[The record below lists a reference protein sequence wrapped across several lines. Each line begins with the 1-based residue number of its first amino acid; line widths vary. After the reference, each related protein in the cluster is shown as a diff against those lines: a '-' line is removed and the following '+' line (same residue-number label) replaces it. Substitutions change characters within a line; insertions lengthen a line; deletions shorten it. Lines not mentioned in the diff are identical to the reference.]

1 MEKKYFKSILII
13 VLAACNHGTIY
24 PSDVSPPLR
33 EHLEKFVVSREER
46 GAFLDAIDA
55 FERSDP
61 EAVKKLDSLRAKGAI
76 FPEVYLQYLK
86 QHEPTFA
93 KIKNGKKLIDIEV
106 NPRLPESLSALVR
119 PFLDA
124 SVVYRKLN
132 ALEEAS
138 SVPSP
143 AKKCGSKKTEEEKVK
158 LINQLAG
165 MVAEGNVRAISIWK
179 TLLLNRSKLMEK
191 CQNKTLAAYTKDEF
205 YTFWTRMV
213 GPLTETSLIHFSLD
227 FPLLFDF
234 LASPNGHMAQA
245 MLDFKNTYVR
255 YTGLRNQLRRTVRSV
270 KETSPDL
277 QEIQQMQEKFRDV
290 ITPKITLISVLQC
303 GLYQILGGEEHLSR
317 VGWASLAAEN
327 GFDNYGD
334 LYQAFC
340 RRGDRDTFCYY
351 FSKMAEWLKSNGVE
365 YLSTEQPLGKLWSQC
380 CSSRFA
386 SPSFL
391 IALELDYL
399 KKKTEDGTPEE
410 LAIYGLALFQKN
422 GATDSELAEAYKCL
436 KKARESGFNVEKAFL
451 DYGLLLPEGVLS
463 LLEEEQP
470 TVTYDA
476 IVASLELNE
485 KLELEYKRSLLQHK
499 LTLNSIV
506 EKGSGHTQEY
516 LRIDDLRK
524 HDVFASSTVMH
535 LWAMLA
541 LKYNPVTLR
550 DRAREKLQKAAN
562 NDYVPAIIALDK
574 LTKEDEALIKQA
586 ERNEAR
592 MNQTAKDEAFM
603 KQDAAPDELSPFV
616 AIALTLPKASEEDS
630 AGLIVPTAAAAA
642 AGLMPLAPAEGIED
656 SDLDVDF
663 ADEIAQ
669 IIEAEKKM
677 TREGRAQLSLVMS
690 RAAYNNPSHRA
701 DASAAQQI
709 PVSRDTLAFINSVF
723 SGDSREFCGYTDDQA
738 ARFLKDLGCR
748 IVAPSGGG
756 SAVCAIFAVS
766 DGVYRTLS
774 WHRNHSSGA
783 RGHLYIAD
791 GHNNTRT
798 AMRTFL
804 AAIKRTPESLIDRRM

>member
-1 MEKKYFKSILII
+1 
-13 VLAACNHGTIY
+13 
-24 PSDVSPPLR
+24 
-33 EHLEKFVVSREER
+33 
-46 GAFLDAIDA
+46 
-55 FERSDP
+55 
-61 EAVKKLDSLRAKGAI
+61 
-76 FPEVYLQYLK
+76 
-86 QHEPTFA
+86 
-93 KIKNGKKLIDIEV
+93 
-106 NPRLPESLSALVR
+106 
-119 PFLDA
+119 
-124 SVVYRKLN
+124 
-132 ALEEAS
+132 
-138 SVPSP
+138 
-143 AKKCGSKKTEEEKVK
+143 
-158 LINQLAG
+158 
-165 MVAEGNVRAISIWK
+165 
-179 TLLLNRSKLMEK
+179 
-191 CQNKTLAAYTKDEF
+191 
-205 YTFWTRMV
+205 MV

-245 MLDFKNTYVR
+245 MLGFKNTYVR

-277 QEIQQMQEKFRDV
+277 QQEIQQIRERYRDV
-290 ITPKITLISVLQC
+290 ITPKITLISVLQ
-303 GLYQILGGEEHLSR
+303 GHLYQILGGEEHLSH

-327 GFDNYGD
+327 GFDDYGD

-340 RRGDRDTFCYY
+340 HRGDDRATFCYY
-351 FSKMAEWLKSNGVE
+351 FSKMAERLNSNGVE
-365 YLSTEQPLGKLWSQC
+365 SLSTEQPLGKLWSQC

-391 IALELDYL
+391 ISLQLDYL
-399 KKKTEDGTPEE
+399 KKKTEGEAPKD

-422 GATDSELAEAYKCL
+422 GATDSELAEAYKYL
-436 KKARESGFNVEKAFL
+436 KKARERGFEHVEKAFL
-451 DYGLLLPEGVLS
+451 DYGLLLAEGVLS
-463 LLEEEQP
+463 LLKAEEQP
-470 TVTYDA
+470 AVTYDA
-476 IVASLELNE
+476 IIASLELNE
-485 KLELEYKRSLLQHK
+485 KLEREYKKSLSQHNV
-499 LTLNSIV
+499 TLNSLV
-506 EKGSGHTQEY
+506 ENGSGQTQEY
-516 LRIDDLRK
+516 LRIYNLRK
-524 HDVFASSTVMH
+524 NDVFASSTVMH

-550 DRAREKLQKAAN
+550 DRAREKLQEAAN
-562 NDYVPAIIALDK
+562 DDYVPAIIALDK

-603 KQDAAPDELSPFV
+603 KQDGAPDELSPFV
-616 AIALTLPKASEEDS
+616 AIALTLPKASAEDS
-630 AGLIVPTAAAAA
+630 AGTLVPTAAAAA
-642 AGLMPLAPAEGIED
+642 AAAGIIPSDPAEGIED
-656 SDLDVDF
+656 SDLDTDF

-690 RAAYNNPSHRA
+690 RAAYNNPSHRS

-804 AAIKRTPESLIDRRM
+804 AAIKRTPESLIDRRMANACATAACGER